1 MLPTFHNFHN
11 SFKINGDHFDREG
24 LFDLAYSYIK
34 EGAKFEKEIGI
45 FILDWLDP
53 SETIKLQTSGT
64 TGTPKLILI
73 SKQAMLESAL
83 ATANFFNLKEYFMH
97 FNTETKTY
105 KLFNALYN
113 GEAVSASQAHKRF
126 GIKNISAEVS
136 RVRQAGYAVY
146 ANSRKAGNGVK
157 VTEYVIGKP
166 SRKLVAAG
174 YRAMALGLV

>member
-1 MLPTFHNFHN
+1 
-11 SFKINGDHFDREG
+11 
-24 LFDLAYSYIK
+24 
-34 EGAKFEKEIGI
+34 
-45 FILDWLDP
+45 
-53 SETIKLQTSGT
+53 
-64 TGTPKLILI
+64 
-73 SKQAMLESAL
+73 
-83 ATANFFNLKEYFMH
+83 MH

-113 GEAVSASQAHKRF
+113 GEAVTASQAAKRF